1 MTVATLLDD
10 SLSLA
15 MTRPTLSSLL
25 HHTEHGLHSLTDLT
39 LTTTARTRLGLTSA
53 TTTVMTRDSTIEL
66 DLASGSPDS
75 ILQGYPQSHL
85 DILTDIS
92 SLP

>member
-1 MTVATLLDD
+1 MTVATLLYD

-39 LTTTARTRLGLTSA
+39 LTTTARTGLRLTSLA
-53 TTTVMTRDSTIEL
+53 TTVMTRDSTVEL
-66 DLASGSPDS
+66 DTPSTSSDR
-75 ILQGYPQSHL
+75 IL
-85 DILTDIS
+85 
-92 SLP
+92 

>member
-25 HHTEHGLHSLTDLT
+25 HHAEHGLHSLTDLP
-39 LTTTARTRLGLTSA
+39 LTTTARTGLRLASFA
-53 TTTVMTRDSTIEL
+53 TTVMTRDSTVEL
-66 DLASGSPDS
+66 DTPSASSDR
-75 ILQGYPQSHL
+75 ILE
-85 DILTDIS
+85 
-92 SLP
+92 